1 MKNVL
6 VLGATGNVAQ
16 YFIDSFANVAPD
28 DMQLTLWARNS
39 RRLPRSQHEAYQVY
53 EGDMYDAT
61 TLVPAIA
68 DADIIVS
75 FIGSSPMPTYAQALI
90 DAINMSGRTIDR
102 VIWLGAGGMMGETIG
117 GEGRIARS
125 MPGYFN
131 QQLRGGEM
139 LMEADFDTTI
149 VSPVMFHGGPAGKP
163 IIFDSHETT
172 PAQTVSRE
180 TIALVYLEAL
190 LQDKWRNQMITVGD
204 RK

>member
-39 RRLPRSQHEAYQVY
+39 RRLPRSQHEAYQFY

-102 VIWLGAGGMMGETIG
+102 VIWLGTGSATMPPSSRAAISRCMTKC
-117 GEGRIARS
+117 RS
-125 MPGYFN
+125 FSKSSATSVF
-131 QQLRGGEM
+131 R
-139 LMEADFDTTI
+139 TST
-149 VSPVMFHGGPAGKP
+149 
-163 IIFDSHETT
+163 
-172 PAQTVSRE
+172 
-180 TIALVYLEAL
+180 
-190 LQDKWRNQMITVGD
+190 
-204 RK
+204 

>member
-1 MKNVL
+1 
-6 VLGATGNVAQ
+6 
-16 YFIDSFANVAPD
+16 
-28 DMQLTLWARNS
+28 
-39 RRLPRSQHEAYQVY
+39 
-53 EGDMYDAT
+53 
-61 TLVPAIA
+61 
-68 DADIIVS
+68 
-75 FIGSSPMPTYAQALI
+75 MPTFAQALI
-90 DAINMSGRTIDR
+90 DAINMSGRTLDR

-139 LMEADFDTTI
+139 LMGADFDTTI
-149 VSPVMFHGGPAGKP
+149 VSPMMFHGGPAGKP

-180 TIALVYLEAL
+180 MIALVYLEAL
-190 LQDKWRNQMITVGD
+190 LQDKWRNQMITVGE